1 MENSGGSRPSD
12 KVGVGE
18 GRGHSRLRDK
28 GGGAGLQKTFF
39 FGHSVFSVKINGGG
53 GGGAFLA
60 PPPGSAT
67 GEMWTLSMNKTN
79 SFSFIRRYFTVLAR
93 VAVY

>member
-53 GGGAFLA
+53 GPSWPHPLD
-60 PPPGSAT
+60 PPLEKCGHFP
-67 GEMWTLSMNKTN
+67 
-79 SFSFIRRYFTVLAR
+79 
-93 VAVY
+93 